1 MSDWPWWQFGLLGW
15 LSVCFFANGA
25 RSKGIAL
32 NRRTWFEIAQ
42 AALIVVIL
50 FALVSEGRGCS
61 RTTTFDPDLFCVG
74 EPQC

>member
-1 MSDWPWWQFGLLGW
+1 MSDWPWWQFALLGW
-15 LSVCFFANGA
+15 LSVCFFAFGA

-50 FALVSEGRGCS
+50 FALVSDGRGCS
-61 RTTTFDPDLFCVG
+61 RGPTLDPELICPGD
-74 EPQC
+74 PQC